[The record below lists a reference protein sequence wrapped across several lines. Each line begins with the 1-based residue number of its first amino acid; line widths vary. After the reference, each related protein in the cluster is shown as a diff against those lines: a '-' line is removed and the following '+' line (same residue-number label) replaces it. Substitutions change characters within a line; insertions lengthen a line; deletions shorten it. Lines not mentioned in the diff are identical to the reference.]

1 MDFVRGQKS
10 KLSALT
16 RTQELVVGLGVEAPG
31 SPVFDVSCFGV
42 DESGKLSDDRYFVF
56 YNQKQSPEGEISALG
71 ARDGDRETFRIN
83 LSHLPQKIHKLVF
96 AITLDGAGTMSQVS
110 RGHLRIIAGGAEVA
124 RFPFAGVDFGQ
135 EKAIIA
141 GELYRKGEWRFA
153 AVGQGFNGGLSALLE
168 HFGGEEIEDSAPTT
182 APPAAPS
189 AAPPP
194 PTPPPPASA
203 PPKVSISK
211 ITLDKK
217 GDKQTV
223 DLSKAGAAGRP
234 IHVNLNWD
242 TGARRGGGFFGFGG
256 GNAPDLDLG
265 CMYRLKNGEMGVIQA
280 LGGNFGSKSL
290 SPYIFLDKDDRSGS
304 AADGENLYLYRP
316 EEIDLVMVFAFIYG
330 GASDFT
336 SVGGRMTITDGSG
349 DQIFIQLDSPDRGRN
364 FCAIC
369 TVRPGGGKSVEIT
382 KEEQYFR
389 GHRDADQRYGFGFRW
404 TRGSK

>member
-1 MDFVRGQKS
+1 MTTNFVRGRKS
-10 KLSALT
+10 KLSDLT
-16 RTQELVVGLGVEAPG
+16 PSEELVVGVGVEAPG

-42 DESGKLSDDRYFVF
+42 DENDRLSDDRYFVF
-56 YNQKQSPEGEISALG
+56 YNQKESPGGEVSALG
-71 ARDGDRETFRIN
+71 ALDGDTESFRVN
-83 LSHLPQKIHKLVF
+83 LALLPRKIQKLVF
-96 AITLDGAGTMSQVS
+96 TITLDGAGTMSQVS
-110 RGHLRIIAGGAEVA
+110 RGHLRLAADGSEVA
-124 RFPFAGVDFGQ
+124 RFSFSGEDFGQ

-141 GELYRKGEWRFA
+141 GEIYRKGEWRFA

-168 HFGGEEIEDSAPTT
+168 HFGGEEIESSAPAAAPPTP
-182 APPAAPS
+182 APPPAAP
-189 AAPPP
+189 
-194 PTPPPPASA
+194 PPATAS
-203 PPKVSISK
+203 PSKVNISK

-223 DLSKAGAAGRP
+223 DLNKAGGRP
-234 IHVNLNWD
+234 IHVNLNWE
-242 TGARRGGGFFGFGG
+242 TGARGGIFGFGG

-265 CMYRLKNGEMGVIQA
+265 CMYRLKSGEAGVIQA

-290 SPYIFLDKDDRSGS
+290 PPYVFLDKDDRSGTAS
-304 AADGENLYLYRP
+304 DGENLYLYRP
-316 EEIDLVMVFAFIYG
+316 GEIDLLMVFAYIYG

-349 DQIFIQLDSPDRGRN
+349 DQIFIRLDSPDRGRN

-369 TVRPGGGKSVEIT
+369 TVRGAGRSVEIT

-389 GHRDADQRYGFGFRW
+389 GHREADGRYGFGFRW

>member
-1 MDFVRGQKS
+1 MNFVRGQKS
-10 KLSALT
+10 KLSDLT
-16 RTQELVVGLGVEAPG
+16 PSEDLVVGVGVEAPG
-31 SPVFDVSCFGV
+31 SPGFDVSCFGV
-42 DESGKLSDDRYFVF
+42 DENDKLSDDRYFVF
-56 YNQKQSPEGEISALG
+56 YNQKESPGGEISALG
-71 ARDGDRETFRIN
+71 ARDGDGEAFRVN
-83 LSHLPQKIHKLVF
+83 LSRLPQKIQKLVF
-96 AITLDGAGTMSQVS
+96 TITLDGTGTMSQVS
-110 RGHLRIIAGGAEVA
+110 RGHLRITAGGTEVA
-124 RFPFAGVDFGQ
+124 RFPFSGADFGE

-141 GELYRKGEWRFA
+141 GEIYRKGVWRFA
-153 AVGQGFNGGLSALLE
+153 AVGQGFNGGLSALLK
-168 HFGGEEIEDSAPTT
+168 HFGGEEIEDSAPTA
-182 APPAAPS
+182 APPTPS

-194 PTPPPPASA
+194 PAAPS
-203 PPKVSISK
+203 PPKVNISK

-223 DLSKAGAAGRP
+223 DLSKARGRP

-242 TGARRGGGFFGFGG
+242 TGARGGGFLGFGG

-265 CMYRLKNGEMGVIQA
+265 CMYRLKNGEASVIQA

-290 SPYIFLDKDDRSGS
+290 SPYIFLDKDDRSGT

-349 DQIFIQLDSPDRGRN
+349 DQIFIRLDSPDRGRN

-369 TVRPGGGKSVEIT
+369 TVRGVGRTVEIT

-389 GHRDADQRYGFGFRW
+389 GHREADQRYGFGFRW